1 MKRNKSNELR
11 DLGFQSIG
19 RFLFQFSQL
28 EYSIRSVLTARLGLS
43 ETFFNIVT
51 APYDF
56 RMLCNVTW
64 KVSSIKYPDKTEEI
78 EKLFK
83 ACLAINEKRVIVAH
97 GLWTDDMDGLSARS
111 VSRNSF
117 KPI

>member
-1 MKRNKSNELR
+1 VRQY
-11 DLGFQSIG
+11 GG
-19 RFLFQFSQL
+19 
-28 EYSIRSVLTARLGLS
+28 
-43 ETFFNIVT
+43 
-51 APYDF
+51 
-56 RMLCNVTW
+56 VTW

-117 KPI
+117 KPIQHSFKNNELDKLSDETQRLMQAVMGFQGS